1 MIRRKFSTVNGI
13 FNLSGI
19 SVSILDSLASVLAS

>member
-1 MIRRKFSTVNGI
+1 MIRRKFSAVNGI

-19 SVSILDSLASVLAS
+19 GVSILDSLASVSAS